1 MQLRDMAQASIFGRP
16 GHGAP
21 TNDIRKKKFTE
32 YQLDIANKPDFDGEK
47 EESYNP
53 TIASIR
59 YVRKK
64 GTSKLDIGFRI

>member
-47 EESYNP
+47 EDSYNP

-59 YVRKK
+59 YSEADKFK
-64 GTSKLDIGFRI
+64 HPISKVLQ

>member
-1 MQLRDMAQASIFGRP
+1 MAQASIFGRP

-32 YQLDIANKPDFDGEK
+32 YQLDIASKPDFDGEK
-47 EESYNP
+47 EDSYNP

-59 YVRKK
+59 YVRKRERS
-64 GTSKLDIGFRI
+64 SKAIIFYKSHF